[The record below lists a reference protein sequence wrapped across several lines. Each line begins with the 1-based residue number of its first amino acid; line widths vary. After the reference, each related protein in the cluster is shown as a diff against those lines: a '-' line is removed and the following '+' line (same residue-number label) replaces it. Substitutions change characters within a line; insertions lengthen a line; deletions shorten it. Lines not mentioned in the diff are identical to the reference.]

1 MNALTK
7 TLLLLEESEQ
17 TKNAVTIEAV
27 SIPSG
32 A

>member
-7 TLLLLEESEQ
+7 TLLEESRSKRKIVVV
-17 TKNAVTIEAV
+17 TKEAV